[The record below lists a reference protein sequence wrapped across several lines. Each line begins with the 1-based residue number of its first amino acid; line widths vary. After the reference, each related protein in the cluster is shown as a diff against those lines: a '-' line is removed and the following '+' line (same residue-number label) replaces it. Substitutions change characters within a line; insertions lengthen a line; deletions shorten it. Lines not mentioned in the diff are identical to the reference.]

1 MLFILNHDQLIYTHY
16 LQMIEAEYTEKVIEI
31 VFLLTLIW
39 AKDPKSISDE
49 CCAYSSKQHV
59 KINLTHE

>member
-1 MLFILNHDQLIYTHY
+1 
-16 LQMIEAEYTEKVIEI
+16 MIEAEYSEKVIEI

-39 AKDPKSISDE
+39 AKAPQSISDE

-59 KINLTHE
+59 

>member
-1 MLFILNHDQLIYTHY
+1 
-16 LQMIEAEYTEKVIEI
+16 MIEAEYTEKVIEI

-39 AKDPKSISDE
+39 AKAPQSISDE